1 MDKFLAMFNSKKFTV
16 AVVTMAVLVLNS
28 AFQWNI
34 GEAAIDT
41 ISNVV
46 MTYLGGQ
53 SLADALTGGKTSST
67 NKGA

>member
-1 MDKFLAMFNSKKFTV
+1 MDKIFAMFNSKKFTV

-28 AFQWNI
+28 VFQWNI

-53 SLADALTGGKTSST
+53 SLADALSGGKTSSMV
-67 NKGA
+67 K